1 MSKIIQKQSDNSKY
15 NRINQIYSMLKNNTH
30 GLTITELAN
39 ELNVS
44 TKTIQRDLYEV
55 LSDLGAV
62 KEGRTWKI
70 DPKLENDDLN
80 SNERL
85 ILGILDEMAKS
96 AGNVFYSKAHSLL
109 SQITQQLEHPIFT
122 NVNAEYLEDKS
133 IALFEQIEKAIK
145 EKNEIKFDYENYNF
159 HVKPLKLAF
168 FDGFWYLLALHV
180 KKNKEEFKKY
190 HLKTIKKVEVLNI
203 KFEIPSLVEERLKF
217 ANSVWF
223 NLDEQYS
230 VRLLLDK
237 QIRKYFERKPLRG
250 QSIIG
255 EDKDGSIEIE
265 IKISNNME
273 IIPLILYYIPYI
285 KVLEPQ
291 HLADEI
297 KDRVQGYLE
306 EINIK

>member
-1 MSKIIQKQSDNSKY
+1 MMPKIIQKQNDSTKY
-15 NRINQIYSMLKNNTH
+15 NRINQIYEMLKNNVN
-30 GLTITELAN
+30 GMTIAELAK
-39 ELNVS
+39 ELDVS

-70 DPKLENDDLN
+70 DPKLANDDLN
-80 SNERL
+80 TNERL
-85 ILGILDEMAKS
+85 ILGILDEMAKG
-96 AGNVFYSKAHSLL
+96 AGKIFYSKAHSLL
-109 SQITQQLEHPIFT
+109 TQITQQLEHPIFA
-122 NVNAEYLEDKS
+122 NVNGEYLEEKN
-133 IALFEQIEKAIK
+133 IELFENIEKAIK
-145 EKNEIKFDYENYNF
+145 EKTEIKFDYEKYNF

-168 FDGFWYLLALHV
+168 FDGFWYLLALPV
-180 KKNKEEFKKY
+180 KKNKVEFKKY
-190 HLKTIKKVEVLNI
+190 HLKTIIKVDVLST

-230 VRLLLDK
+230 VRLFIDE

-255 EDKDGSIEIE
+255 EEKDGSIEIE

-273 IIPLILYYIPYI
+273 IIPLILYYVPYI

-306 EINIK
+306 EI

>member
-1 MSKIIQKQSDNSKY
+1 MMSKIIQKQNDSTKY
-15 NRINQIYSMLKNNTH
+15 NRINQIYEMLKNNIH
-30 GLTITELAN
+30 GFTIAELAN
-39 ELNVS
+39 ELDVS

-55 LSDLGAV
+55 LSDLGAI
-62 KEGRTWKI
+62 KEGWTWKI
-70 DPKLENDDLN
+70 DPKLASDDLN
-80 SNERL
+80 TKERL

-122 NVNAEYLEDKS
+122 NVNGEYLEDKTV
-133 IALFEQIEKAIK
+133 ALFEQIEIAIK
-145 EKNEIKFDYENYNF
+145 EKNEIKFDYEKYNF

-190 HLKTIKKVEVLNI
+190 HLKTIKKVEVLST
-203 KFEIPSLVEERLKF
+203 KFEIPALVEDRLKF

-230 VRLLLDK
+230 VRLFIDK

-255 EDKDGSIEIE
+255 EDRDGSIERE
-265 IKISNNME
+265 
-273 IIPLILYYIPYI
+273 I

-297 KDRVQGYLE
+297 KDRVQGYLK
-306 EINIK
+306 EIK

>member
-1 MSKIIQKQSDNSKY
+1 MSKIIQKQNDSTKY
-15 NRINQIYSMLKNNTH
+15 NRINQIYEMLKNNVH
-30 GLTITELAN
+30 GFTIAELAN
-39 ELNVS
+39 ELDVS

-55 LSDLGAV
+55 LSDLGAI

-70 DPKLENDDLN
+70 DPKLASDDLN
-80 SNERL
+80 TKERL

-96 AGNVFYSKAHSLL
+96 AGNIFYSKAHSLL

-122 NVNAEYLEDKS
+122 NVNGEYLEDKTV
-133 IALFEQIEKAIK
+133 ALFEQIEIAIK
-145 EKNEIKFDYENYNF
+145 DKNEIKFDYEKYNF

-190 HLKTIKKVEVLNI
+190 HLKTIKKVEVLST
-203 KFEIPSLVEERLKF
+203 KFEIPALVEERLKF

-230 VRLLLDK
+230 VRLFIDK

-255 EDKDGSIEIE
+255 EDRDGSIEIE

-285 KVLEPQ
+285 KVLEPK
-291 HLADEI
+291 HLGDEI
-297 KDRVQGYLE
+297 KDRVQGYLK
-306 EINIK
+306 EI

>member
-15 NRINQIYSMLKNNTH
+15 NRINQIYSMLKNNSH

-55 LSDLGAV
+55 LSDLGAI

-70 DPKLENDDLN
+70 DPKLASDDLN
-80 SNERL
+80 TKERL

-96 AGNVFYSKAHSLL
+96 AGNIFYSKAHSLL

-122 NVNAEYLEDKS
+122 NVNGEYLEDKTV
-133 IALFEQIEKAIK
+133 ALFEQIEIAIK
-145 EKNEIKFDYENYNF
+145 EKKEIKFDYEKYNF

-190 HLKTIKKVEVLNI
+190 HLKTIKKVEVLST
-203 KFEIPSLVEERLKF
+203 KFEIPTLVEDRLKF

-230 VRLLLDK
+230 VRLFIDK

-297 KDRVQGYLE
+297 KDRVQGYLK
-306 EINIK
+306 EI

>member
-15 NRINQIYSMLKNNTH
+15 NRINQIYSMLKNNSH

-55 LSDLGAV
+55 LSDLGAI

-255 EDKDGSIEIE
+255 EERDGSIEIE
-265 IKISNNME
+265 IKISSNME

-297 KDRVQGYLE
+297 KDKVQGYLKD
-306 EINIK
+306 IS

>member
-15 NRINQIYSMLKNNTH
+15 NRINQIYSMLRNNTH

-55 LSDLGAV
+55 LSDLGAI

-122 NVNAEYLEDKS
+122 NVNAEFLEDKS

-203 KFEIPSLVEERLKF
+203 KFDVPSLVEERLKF

-255 EDKDGSIEIE
+255 EDRDGSIEIE
-265 IKISNNME
+265 IKISSNME

-291 HLADEI
+291 HLADQI
-297 KDRVQGYLE
+297 KDKVQGYLK
-306 EINIK
+306 EI